1 MPKPRWRMGR
11 SAAKALRTG
20 GRQVT
25 RTSLDESDLVE
36 GHSKRGNAA
45 ASSRGGTDMAE
56 IEERIARLEQ
66 LLSAHEVEVDEAVMR
81 HNLCQLRQL
90 RAEISNSIQ

>member
-1 MPKPRWRMGR
+1 MGR

-45 ASSRGGTDMAE
+45 ASSRGGEMAE